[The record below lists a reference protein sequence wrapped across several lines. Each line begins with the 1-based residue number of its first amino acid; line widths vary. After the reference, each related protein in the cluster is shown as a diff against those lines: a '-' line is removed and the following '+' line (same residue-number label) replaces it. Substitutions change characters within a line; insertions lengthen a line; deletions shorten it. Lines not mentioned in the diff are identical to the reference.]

1 MHLPLTIPLLTLL
14 LTTPSHPLT
23 TPSLPTLTN
32 QTTTTL
38 SAPIIGVPTC
48 RRLPG
53 GFTLL
58 LCARLLTGLKS
69 LPDYRKQEIWSEY
82 ATGAYRLPVVFVQ
95 TDPVTA
101 QTCHLTMDLY
111 EPGVPLTASETFS
124 LQGEQGDLNRIY
136 FDCLKRYGTAGF
148 ARIGLNG
155 YVAALLG
162 PALEGVGGEEE
173 EEVGFG
179 GLEGLTNGSRSAR
192 VIDLS
197 ES

>member
-1 MHLPLTIPLLTLL
+1 
-14 LTTPSHPLT
+14 
-23 TPSLPTLTN
+23 
-32 QTTTTL
+32 
-38 SAPIIGVPTC
+38 
-48 RRLPG
+48 
-53 GFTLL
+53 
-58 LCARLLTGLKS
+58 
-69 LPDYRKQEIWSEY
+69 
-82 ATGAYRLPVVFVQ
+82 
-95 TDPVTA
+95 
-101 QTCHLTMDLY
+101 MDLY